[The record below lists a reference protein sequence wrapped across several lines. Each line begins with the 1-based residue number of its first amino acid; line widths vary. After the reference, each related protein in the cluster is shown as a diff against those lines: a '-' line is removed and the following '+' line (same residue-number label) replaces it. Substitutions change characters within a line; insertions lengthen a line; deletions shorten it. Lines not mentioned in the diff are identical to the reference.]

1 MVSLNLTT
9 PRKELHW
16 ISARFSA
23 SVLDCMGCSGAV
35 VGSCRRGASRA
46 KSLRILLA
54 LLGIFLGL
62 SPEMAPGEEPNKIIL
77 PTDNQGLLTGDCAG
91 FYQYVQRDF
100 EGQKSEPW
108 EGGQYGFVRNP
119 KRIGS
124 QIIYTRFHAGIDI
137 RPLHRDALGEPEDIV
152 RAIAVGQVVYANTNP
167 LASNYGRYVVI
178 QHDFDGCPYFS
189 LYAHLKTTSVSAG
202 ESVSQGAGIW
212 VLGYSGEG
220 IDRERAHVHLGLN
233 LLMNGGFDIW
243 FAKYFPRDGNQH
255 GNYNGMNL
263 VGIDIGR
270 FYKELG
276 KNPNLTIPEFLKEE
290 TVWYR
295 VVIPAS
301 NRMDLLSRY
310 PWLSNGQTTATAWEI
325 SFARSG
331 VPLRIRPVE
340 TRVKEPTVVWVESS
354 PFPQNLMTRGFLQG
368 SGSHCTLTREGLR
381 YIDLISPSE

>member
-1 MVSLNLTT
+1 M
-9 PRKELHW
+9 HW

-35 VGSCRRGASRA
+35 LGSCRKGTGRA

-54 LLGIFLGL
+54 LLGIFLRF
-62 SPEMAPGEEPNKIIL
+62 SPEMAPAEEPIKIIL
-77 PTDNQGLLTGDCAG
+77 PTDNQGLLTGDYAG
-91 FYQYVQRDF
+91 FYQYVKRDF
-100 EGQKSEPW
+100 EGQKSDPW

-124 QIIYTRFHAGIDI
+124 QIIYTRFHGGMDI
-137 RPLHRDALGEPEDIV
+137 RPLHRDASGEPEDIV
-152 RAIAVGQVVYANTNP
+152 RAIADGQVVYANPDP
-167 LASNYGRYVVI
+167 LGSNYGRYVVI
-178 QHDFDGCPYFS
+178 QHDFGGCPYFS
-189 LYAHLKTTSVSAG
+189 LYAHLKMTSVSAG
-202 ESVSQGAGIW
+202 ESISQGTGIG

-233 LLMNGGFDIW
+233 LLMNGGFDNW
-243 FAKYFPRDGNQH
+243 FAKYFPRDGNRH

-270 FYKELG
+270 FYQELG
-276 KNPNLTIPEFLKEE
+276 KNPNLTIPQFLKEE

-295 VVIPAS
+295 VVVPAS
-301 NRMDLLSRY
+301 NKMDILSRY

-331 VPLRIRPVE
+331 VPLQIKPAE
-340 TRVKEPTVVWVESS
+340 SQAKEPTVVWVEPS
-354 PFPQNLMTRGFLQG
+354 PFPQNLMTKGFLQG
-368 SGSHCTLTREGLR
+368 SGSHYTLTREGLR